1 MALRSLSMILQLF
14 TGVAMMATAVSTS
27 SPAVAQQPATAAMEV
42 FARLPQSVGNIAFTP
57 DNQLI
62 FSHHP
67 FYSPDVRVAKLTSP
81 TTFEPFP
88 NAEWNTPRPGTD
100 QYLDN
105 VLGLRSDEDGVVWI
119 IDMGFRTQITPKL
132 VGWNTR
138 TNKLER
144 IYYMPQPVTRAGSQP
159 QDIVIDRKNR
169 KFYIADEDIGPG
181 GDGSHGAII
190 VIDMDTGRARRL
202 LDGDRSTVPENV
214 PITVDG
220 QDLTVP
226 GKDGKPTLIK
236 VGCDGI
242 TMDAKAE
249 WLYFAPLSGRAVYR
263 LRVDD
268 LNNEALSA
276 TQLSAK
282 VERYADKPNNGGLSI
297 DYDGNL
303 YLTAVETKSVGVIT
317 ADRKYRTFASDPGLV
332 WPDGIT
338 YGPDGY
344 MYVSASQVSAAAM
357 FHGGKAENKT
367 PYLIY
372 RFKPLAPGYLS
383 R

>member
-1 MALRSLSMILQLF
+1 VRINVPALIAVLA
-14 TGVAMMATAVSTS
+14 VAPPAFAQQQSNTATA
-27 SPAVAQQPATAAMEV
+27 EI
-42 FARLPQSVGNIAFTP
+42 FARLPQSVGNVAFTP
-57 DNQLI
+57 DNQVI

-81 TTFEPFP
+81 TTFAPFP
-88 NAEWNTPRPGTD
+88 NAEWNTPREGSD

-119 IDMGFRTQITPKL
+119 IDMGFRTHITPKL

-138 TNKLER
+138 ANRLER
-144 IYYMPQPVTRAGSQP
+144 IYYMPEPVTRPGSQP
-159 QDIVIDRKNR
+159 QDIVIDHKDH

-181 GDGSHGAII
+181 GDGSQAAII
-190 VIDMDTGRARRL
+190 VVDRDTGRARRVL
-202 LDGDRSTVPENV
+202 EGDKSTIPEDV
-214 PITVDG
+214 AITVDG
-220 QDLTVP
+220 NDLTVP
-226 GKDGKPTLIK
+226 GKDGKPTIIK

-249 WLYFAPLSGRAVYR
+249 WLYYAPLSGRSLYR
-263 LRVDD
+263 IRVDD
-268 LNNEALSA
+268 LNDESLSNA
-276 TQLSAK
+276 QLSAK
-282 VERYADKPNNGGLSI
+282 VERYSDKPNNGGLSI
-297 DYDGNL
+297 DFAGNI
-303 YLTAVETKSVGVIT
+303 YLTAVETKSIGVIT
-317 ADRKYRTFASDPGLV
+317 PDRKYHTFASDPQMV
-332 WPDGIT
+332 WPDGIS
-338 YGPDGY
+338 YSPDGY

-372 RFKPLAPGYLS
+372 RFKPLAAGIVS

>member
-1 MALRSLSMILQLF
+1 MKLRLVSLLLSSVLLGSAAWAEEITQSKSEIIAQL
-14 TGVAMMATAVSTS
+14 
-27 SPAVAQQPATAAMEV
+27 PY
-42 FARLPQSVGNIAFTP
+42 SVGNIAFTP

-67 FYSPDVRVAKLTSP
+67 FYSPDVRVGKLTSP

-88 NAEWNTPRPGTD
+88 NAEWNTPREGTD

-105 VLGLRSDEDGVVWI
+105 VLGLRSDEDGVVWM
-119 IDMGFRTQITPKL
+119 IDMGFRTGITPKL

-138 TNKLER
+138 TNQLER
-144 IYYMPQPVTRAGSQP
+144 IYYMPKPVTRDGSQP
-159 QDIVIDRKNR
+159 QDIVIDRKHG

-181 GDGSHGAII
+181 GNGTQAAII
-190 VIDMDTGRARRL
+190 VIDIKSGVARRVL
-202 LDGDRSTVPENV
+202 EGDPSTVPENV

-220 QDLTVP
+220 KDLTVP
-226 GKDGKPTLIK
+226 GADGKPVIIK

-242 TMDAKAE
+242 TMDVNSE
-249 WLYFAPLSGRAVYR
+249 WVYFAPLSGRAVYR
-263 LRVDD
+263 VRAAD
-268 LNNEALSA
+268 LADGSIAAADLSK
-276 TQLSAK
+276 K

-297 DYDGNL
+297 DYQGNL
-303 YLTAVETKSVGVIT
+303 YLTAVETKEVGVIT
-317 ADRKYRTFASDPGLV
+317 TDKKYHVIATDPEMV

-338 YGPDGY
+338 SSPDGY

-357 FHGGKAENKT
+357 FHDGAAKNKT

-372 RFKPLAPGYLS
+372 RFRPLASGYIS

>member
-1 MALRSLSMILQLF
+1 MRVHAAIFIAAL
-14 TGVAMMATAVSTS
+14 AAAT
-27 SPAVAQQPATAAMEV
+27 PAFSQQQPNAVTAEI
-42 FARLPQSVGNIAFTP
+42 FARLPQSVGNVAFTP
-57 DNQLI
+57 DNQII

-67 FYSPDVRVAKLTSP
+67 FYSPDIRVAKLTSP

-88 NAEWNTPRPGTD
+88 NAEWNTPRKGSD

-105 VLGLRSDEDGVVWI
+105 VLGLRSDEAGVVWI
-119 IDMGFRTQITPKL
+119 IDMGFRTGITPKL

-138 TNKLER
+138 ANRLER
-144 IYYMPQPVTRAGSQP
+144 VYYMPAPVTRSGSQP
-159 QDIVIDRKNR
+159 QDIVIDHKNH

-181 GDGSHGAII
+181 GDGSQAAII
-190 VIDMDTGRARRL
+190 VIDMDTGRARRVL
-202 LDGDRSTVPENV
+202 EGDKSTIPENV

-220 QDLTVP
+220 NDLTVP
-226 GKDGKPTLIK
+226 GKDGKPTIIK

-249 WLYFAPLSGRAVYR
+249 WLYYAPLSGRSLYR
-263 LRVDD
+263 IRVAD
-268 LNNEALSA
+268 LNDESLSN

-282 VERYADKPNNGGLSI
+282 VERYSDKPNNGGLSI
-297 DYDGNL
+297 DFAGNI
-303 YLTAVETKSVGVIT
+303 YLTAVETKSIGVIT
-317 ADRKYRTFASDPGLV
+317 PDRKYRTLVSDQEMV
-332 WPDGIT
+332 WPDGIS
-338 YGPDGY
+338 YSPDGY

-372 RFKPLAPGYLS
+372 RFKPLAAGIVS

>member
-1 MALRSLSMILQLF
+1 MRVIPSVLAAALAASTPAWSQQQAS
-14 TGVAMMATAVSTS
+14 TVTA
-27 SPAVAQQPATAAMEV
+27 EV
-42 FARLPQSVGNIAFTP
+42 FAKLPQSVGNIAFTP
-57 DNQLI
+57 DNQVI

-67 FYSPDVRVAKLTSP
+67 FYSPDVRVAKLTSS
-81 TTFEPFP
+81 TTFQPFP
-88 NAEWNTPRPGTD
+88 NAEWNTPRKGTD

-105 VLGLRSDEDGVVWI
+105 VLGLRSDENGVVWM
-119 IDMGFRTQITPKL
+119 IDMGFRTHITPKL

-138 TNKLER
+138 TDKLER
-144 IYYMPQPVTRAGSQP
+144 IYYMPEPITRPGSQP
-159 QDIVIDRKNR
+159 QDIVIDHKNR

-181 GDGSHGAII
+181 GDGSHAAII
-190 VIDMDTGRARRL
+190 VIDIDSGRARRIL
-202 LDGDRSTVPENV
+202 ESDRSTVPENV

-220 QDLTVP
+220 NDLTVP
-226 GKDGKPTLIK
+226 GKDGKPAVIK

-242 TMDAKAE
+242 TMDLKAE
-249 WLYFAPLSGRAVYR
+249 WVYFAPLNGRALYR
-263 LRVDD
+263 IRVAD
-268 LNNEALSA
+268 LNNEALSPA
-276 TQLSAK
+276 ELSAK

-297 DYDGNL
+297 DQADNI

-317 ADRKYRTFASDPGLV
+317 PDRKYRTITSDPGMV
-332 WPDGIT
+332 WPDGIS
-338 YGPDGY
+338 YSPDGY

-372 RFKPLAPGYLS
+372 RFKPLAPGFVS

>member
-1 MALRSLSMILQLF
+1 MRINVPAFIVAL
-14 TGVAMMATAVSTS
+14 AAAT
-27 SPAVAQQPATAAMEV
+27 PAFSQQQSNTVTAEI

-57 DNQLI
+57 DNQVI

-67 FYSPDVRVAKLTSP
+67 FYSPDVRVAKLTSA

-88 NAEWNTPRPGTD
+88 NAEWNTPQKGSD

-105 VLGLRSDEDGVVWI
+105 VLGLRSDENGVVWM
-119 IDMGFRTQITPKL
+119 IDMGFRTHITPKL
-132 VGWNTR
+132 VGWNTHANR
-138 TNKLER
+138 LER
-144 IYYMPQPVTRAGSQP
+144 IYYMPEPVTRSGSQP
-159 QDIVIDRKNR
+159 QDIVIDHKNR

-181 GDGSHGAII
+181 GDGSKAAII
-190 VIDMDTGRARRL
+190 VIDMNTGRARRVL
-202 LDGDRSTVPENV
+202 EGDKSTVPENV

-220 QDLTVP
+220 NDLTVP
-226 GKDGKPTLIK
+226 GKDGKPTIIK

-249 WLYFAPLSGRAVYR
+249 WLYYAPLSGRSLYR
-263 LRVDD
+263 IRVTD
-268 LNNEALSA
+268 LNDEGLSNA
-276 TQLSAK
+276 QLSAK
-282 VERYADKPNNGGLSI
+282 VERYSDKPNNGGLSI
-297 DYDGNL
+297 DFAGNI
-303 YLTAVETKSVGVIT
+303 YLTAVETKSIGVIT
-317 ADRKYRTFASDPGLV
+317 PDRKYRTLTSDAEMV
-332 WPDGIT
+332 WPDGIS
-338 YGPDGY
+338 YSPDGY

-372 RFKPLAPGYLS
+372 RFKPLAAGIIS

>member
-1 MALRSLSMILQLF
+1 MRSKLATCL
-14 TGVAMMATAVSTS
+14 VASIAFCDISA
-27 SPAVAQQPATAAMEV
+27 ADEVAQSKSEV
-42 FARLPQSVGNIAFTP
+42 VAKLPYSVGNIAFTP

-67 FYSPDVRVAKLTSP
+67 FYSPDIRVGKLTSP

-88 NAEWNTPRPGTD
+88 NAEWNTPREGTD
-100 QYLDN
+100 HYLDN

-119 IDMGFRTQITPKL
+119 IDMGFRTGITPKL

-138 TNKLER
+138 TDSLER
-144 IYYMPQPVTRAGSQP
+144 IYYMPKPVTRDGSQP
-159 QDIVIDRKNR
+159 QDIVIDRKHG

-181 GDGSHGAII
+181 GDGSQAAII
-190 VIDMDTGRARRL
+190 VIDMKSGIARRVL
-202 LDGDRSTVPENV
+202 EGDASTVPENV
-214 PITVDG
+214 PITVDRK
-220 QDLTVP
+220 DLTVQ
-226 GKDGKPTLIK
+226 GSDGKPAIIK

-242 TMDAKAE
+242 TMDVNSE
-249 WLYFAPLSGRAVYR
+249 WVYYAPLSGRSVYR
-263 LRVDD
+263 IRAAD
-268 LNNEALSA
+268 LADESISAADLSK
-276 TQLSAK
+276 K

-297 DYDGNL
+297 DYQGNL
-303 YLTAVETKSVGVIT
+303 YLTAVETKEVGVIT
-317 ADRKYRTFASDPGLV
+317 TDRKYHVIATDPEMV

-338 YGPDGY
+338 SSPDGY

-357 FHGGKAENKT
+357 FHDGVAQNKT